1 MIFSCTKRNSWEMWI
16 NNLRF
21 PFFHHININN
31 GRNYY
36 NKKLTPLSNNLGR
49 STKINSKLV
58 KTKSLS

>member
-1 MIFSCTKRNSWEMWI
+1 MTFSRTKRDSREMSI
-16 NNLRF
+16 NNLIF

-36 NKKLTPLSNNLGR
+36 NKKLAALSNNLGR

-58 KTKSLS
+58 KIKSLS